1 MTFNGETAGWRIISI
16 DSDGTI
22 KIIKSN
28 SIISEH
34 WNTSGTNDWEIPA
47 SLNTYLNGTYYNT
60 LHSIAQSQIVAKDF
74 SIGGVLDND
83 TNLANTINQENSKKW
98 NGKIALA
105 TASEY
110 IRSNGNKSN
119 CGSMNQVYGSNTCG
133 NTTWMYNNSNWWT
146 LTPYPGDNY
155 FYVYFVGLLAFDH
168 AGSVS
173 YHSYAVRPTA
183 YLKSEIKI
191 TEGDGSQNNP
201 YTLSE

>member
-133 NTTWMYNNSNWWT
+133 NTTWMYNSSMKWWT
-146 LTPYPGDNY
+146 LSPDGYLAGALLMINITGRLDSSRNNY
-155 FYVYFVGLLAFDH
+155 YEY
-168 AGSVS
+168 S
-173 YHSYAVRPTA
+173 VRPSV
-183 YLKSEIKI
+183 YLSSEIKI
-191 TEGDGSQNNP
+191 TGGNGSSSSP
-201 YTLSE
+201 YTLG